1 MEDVHKEYETY
12 CRLRC
17 KERRC
22 DECHL
27 RVFMD
32 AYIASQPEGG
42 GRGGALIGAGTAA
55 APGGVESKIED
66 LIKQTKGGDI
76 LEGVQLAGRKVTI
89 RFQGSP
95 LLKAVG
101 IAVSAVI
108 RIFANFPIIAEI
120 DLAIGD
126 LAMRAQRAR
135 AVNLVGETG
144 LDTISR
150 DSKAFWNYF
159 RPMVTDD
166 RFAEKVFKYLS
177 GEEND
182 APALVHRANQ
192 ESQQPAGF

>member
-1 MEDVHKEYETY
+1 MDVHKEYETY

-42 GRGGALIGAGTAA
+42 GPGSALIGAGAA
-55 APGGVESKIED
+55 PAPGGVESRIED

-120 DLAIGD
+120 DLGIGD
-126 LAMRAQRAR
+126 LAMRAERGR

-144 LDTISR
+144 LDLISR

-182 APALVHRANQ
+182 APALVHRANL

>member
-1 MEDVHKEYETY
+1 MDFHKEYETY

-32 AYIASQPEGG
+32 AYMASQPKEGG
-42 GRGGALIGAGTAA
+42 PGPALIGAGAAA

-76 LEGVQLAGRKVTI
+76 LEGVQLAGRRVTI

-126 LAMRAQRAR
+126 LAMRAERGR

-144 LDTISR
+144 LDLISR